1 MCKRRKYC
9 ASNKPFPVET
19 RFIAS
24 QFQNKIK
31 KNMNIY
37 IIGIGLIGGSMALD
51 IKSIYDDAKVF
62 GIDANEKH
70 LDEAIHLGLIDE
82 KASENDLINADLIIV
97 SVPVDVG
104 LVILPNILD
113 KIGEQTLVFDVG
125 STKLPICDAIQNH
138 PKRRNFLACHPIAG
152 TEFSGPKAALKGLF
166 EGKTN
171 IICEVEKTTFKLQET
186 AMDLFKKLGMRIRYM
201 DPKSHDKHIAYV
213 SHLSHISSFMLGK
226 TVIEKEKDEQDIF
239 DMAGSGFEST
249 VRLAKS
255 SPAMWTPIFKQNK
268 KQVVKSL
275 EEYIQNLTHFKE
287 LLEND
292 NYDEVF
298 NEMQNTNRIKEILK

>member
-1 MCKRRKYC
+1 MK
-9 ASNKPFPVET
+9 V
-19 RFIAS
+19 
-24 QFQNKIK
+24 
-31 KNMNIY
+31 Y
-37 IIGIGLIGGSMALD
+37 IVGIGLIGGSMALD
-51 IKSIYDDAKVF
+51 IKSIYDDAIVF

-70 LDEAIHLGLIDE
+70 LDEAIHLGIIDQ
-82 KASENDLINADLIIV
+82 KATENDLINADLVIV
-97 SVPVDVG
+97 AVPVDVA
-104 LVILPNILD
+104 LVILPEILN

-125 STKLPICDAIQNH
+125 STKNPICEAIENH
-138 PKRRNFLACHPIAG
+138 PKRRNFMACHPIAG
-152 TEFSGPKAALKGLF
+152 TEFSGPKAAIKGLY

-171 IICEVEKTTFKLQET
+171 IICEVEKTTFKLQEK

-226 TVIEKEKDEQDIF
+226 TVIEKEKSEQDIF

-275 EEYIQNLTHFKE
+275 EEYIQNLSNFKK
-287 LLEND
+287 LLEDD
-292 NYDEVF
+292 NYEEVY

>member
-1 MCKRRKYC
+1 
-9 ASNKPFPVET
+9 
-19 RFIAS
+19 
-24 QFQNKIK
+24 
-31 KNMNIY
+31 MNIF

-51 IKSIYDDAKVF
+51 IKSIYDNAIIY
-62 GIDANEKH
+62 GIDANDYH
-70 LDEAIHLGLIDE
+70 LDEALQLGIIDQ
-82 KASENDLINADLIIV
+82 KGSFSTLFNADLVIV

-104 LVILPNILD
+104 LVILPQIMD
-113 KIGEQTLVFDVG
+113 EIGEHTLVFDVG
-125 STKLPICDAIQNH
+125 STKFPICEAIANH
-138 PKRRNFLACHPIAG
+138 PKRRHFMACHPIAG
-152 TEFSGPKAALKGLF
+152 TEFSGPKAATKGLF

-171 IICEVEKTTFKLQET
+171 IICEVEKTTFKLQEKG
-186 AMDLFKKLGMRIRYM
+186 MDLFKKLGMRIRYM
-201 DPKSHDKHIAYV
+201 EPKSHDKHIAYV

-275 EEYIQNLTHFKE
+275 EEYIANLTHFKE

-292 NYDEVF
+292 NFEAVYH
-298 NEMQNTNRIKEILK
+298 EMENTNRIKEILK